1 MASPQCSMSET
12 FLSRRLGHGVGTLE
26 REILAS
32 GARYSSLRDKVVFV
46 TGGASGIG
54 RSIVEHFH
62 DQGSKVAMVD
72 IADETGRKLADEL
85 AGRGGHKPYFEPC
98 DLRDV
103 DQLEGVIARV
113 GERLGPITALVNNAG
128 NDDRHTLE
136 SVTSE
141 YFDDR
146 VAVNLKHQLFAA
158 KFTRRQ
164 MRDAGGGS
172 IVNFSS
178 ITWTVADGDCVCY
191 VTSKAAVVGLTRALA
206 TELGGENIRV
216 NAIAPGRVMTDR
228 QVSLW
233 LDEKGERQ
241 IEDRQALKGRL
252 HSPDIAR
259 MALWLAADDSRMCS
273 KQTFVVDAGWI

>member
-1 MASPQCSMSET
+1 MENA
-12 FLSRRLGHGVGTLE
+12 
-26 REILAS
+26 
-32 GARYSSLRDKVVFV
+32 ARFPSLRDRVVFI

-62 DQGSKVAMVD
+62 DQGSKVAFVD
-72 IADETGRKLADEL
+72 INDKAGRQLVDEL
-85 AGRGGHKPYFEPC
+85 EGRGGHRPYFEAC

-103 DQLEGVIARV
+103 GQLEAVIARV
-113 GERLGPITALVNNAG
+113 GEKLGPIRALVNNAG

-136 SVTSE
+136 QVSSD

-146 VAVNLKHQLFAA
+146 ISVNLKHQLFAA
-158 KFTRRQ
+158 KFVRPQ

-172 IVNFSS
+172 IINFSS

-191 VTSKAAVVGLTRALA
+191 VTSKAAVVGLTRALS

-216 NAIAPGRVMTDR
+216 NAIAPGWVMTER

-233 LDEKGERQ
+233 LDEKGEKQ
-241 IEDRQALKGRL
+241 IDERQALKGRL

-259 MALWLAADDSRMCS
+259 MALWLAADDSKMCS

>member
-1 MASPQCSMSET
+1 MKN
-12 FLSRRLGHGVGTLE
+12 
-26 REILAS
+26 
-32 GARYSSLRDKVVFV
+32 GAQFPSLRDKVVFI

-62 DQGSKVAMVD
+62 DQGSRVAFVD
-72 IADETGRKLADEL
+72 LAEKAGLALADEL
-85 AGRGGHKPYFEPC
+85 AARGGHAPRFEAC

-103 DQLEGVIARV
+103 ERLGAVIARV
-113 GERLGPITALVNNAG
+113 CSDLGPITVLVNNAG

-146 VAVNLKHQLFAA
+146 ISVNLKHQLFAA
-158 KFTRRQ
+158 KFVRPY

-172 IVNFSS
+172 IINFSS

-191 VTSKAAVVGLTRALA
+191 VTSKAAVVGLTRALS
-206 TELGGENIRV
+206 TELGPEKIRV
-216 NAIAPGRVMTDR
+216 NAIAPGWVMTDR

-233 LDEKGERQ
+233 LNEQGERQ

-273 KQTFVVDAGWI
+273 KQTFVVDGGWV

>member
-1 MASPQCSMSET
+1 M
-12 FLSRRLGHGVGTLE
+12 E
-26 REILAS
+26 RGIMEN
-32 GARYSSLRDKVVFV
+32 GARFPSLKDKVVFV

-62 DQGSKVAMVD
+62 DQGSRVAFVD
-72 IADETGRKLADEL
+72 LAEQAGTALAEEL
-85 AGRGGHKPYFEPC
+85 AARGGHAPRFEIC

-103 DQLEGVIARV
+103 NRLGAVIDRV
-113 GERLGPITALVNNAG
+113 CAELGPIGALVNNAG
-128 NDDRHTLE
+128 NDDRHTLD

-146 VAVNLKHQLFAA
+146 ISVNLKHQLFAA
-158 KFTRRQ
+158 KFVRPH

-172 IVNFSS
+172 IINFSS

-191 VTSKAAVVGLTRALA
+191 VTSKAAVVGLTRALS
-206 TELGGENIRV
+206 TELGTENIRV
-216 NAIAPGRVMTDR
+216 NAIAPGWVMTDR
-228 QVSLW
+228 QVLLW
-233 LDEKGERQ
+233 LNEQGERQ
-241 IEDRQALKGRL
+241 IEDHQALKGRL

-273 KQTFVVDAGWI
+273 KQTFVVDGGWV